1 MCDNE
6 THKKLSEIQKQ
17 LIEIK
22 IWIAKRDET
31 ILQHQKAIE
40 LLMKKANKFD
50 EFQIKDYL
58 PFKIKIITLVVIS
71 GFIIGYLAKVF
82 F

>member
-6 THKKLSEIQKQ
+6 THNKLNAIQKE
-17 LIEIK
+17 LMEIK

-40 LLMKKANKFD
+40 LLIKKANKFD
-50 EFQIKDYL
+50 EFQINDYL
-58 PFKIKIITLVVIS
+58 PFKIKMVTLVVV
-71 GFIIGYLAKVF
+71 GGVIIGYLSRIF